1 MTAILDRRIHAFRPD
16 LAART
21 LAGQVEAAR
30 FADPQPMRIVAAS
43 APVRREPRPDAA
55 LDTEALAGELVQV
68 YEREEGWAWAQLARD
83 GYVGYIPDDALRPGQ
98 PAPTHRVAGLRTF
111 VYPGPSIKLPP
122 LTALSLGASVAVVE
136 SKGDFAVLSD
146 GGHVFAAHLAPID
159 RHETDFVGVAE
170 RFLGVPYLW
179 GGKTSLGLDCSALV
193 QLALAAA
200 GIAAPRDSDLQEK
213 GLGEPVAFDEDLAG
227 LQRGDLVFWKGHVG
241 IMTDPETLLHA
252 TAFSMSVIREPLR
265 PARDRILARNGGPI
279 TAIKR
284 LAGAAQ

>member
-1 MTAILDRRIHAFRPD
+1 MTEILDRRLTPARPD
-16 LAART
+16 LAARH
-21 LAGQVEAAR
+21 LDGRVEALA
-30 FADPQPMRIVAAS
+30 FADPMPMRVVAPS
-43 APVRREPRPDAA
+43 APLRREPRADAA
-55 LDTEALAGELVQV
+55 LDTEALAGEAVRV
-68 YEREEGWAWAQLARD
+68 YEQHEGWAWVQLVGD
-83 GYVGYIPDDALRPGQ
+83 SYVGYLPEDALAGD
-98 PAPTHRVAGLRTF
+98 AAVPTHRVRVLRTF

-122 LTALSLGASVAVVE
+122 LEALSLGATLAITGE
-136 SKGDFAVLSD
+136 SGDFLVTER
-146 GGHVFAAHLAPID
+146 GGHVFKPHLCTRD
-159 RHETDFVGVAE
+159 VHEPDFVGVAE
-170 RFLGVPYLW
+170 RFLEVPYLW

-200 GIAAPRDSDLQEK
+200 GRAVPRDSDMQEK

-227 LQRGDLVFWKGHVG
+227 LRRGDLVFWKGQVG

-265 PARDRILARNGGPI
+265 LARDRILARNGGPI